1 MDYCLTFICCK
12 MVSLSLK
19 RPGMSH
25 QKFFIAIAHNAE
37 IKVTDWMF
45 QVTWLVSSNQRASF
59 QRRVDM
65 LPLYAF
71 MTSGPGIGHK
81 KVLHSCWISLL
92 LEVCRRR
99 KKFFLS
105 SSPSSTLLL
114 SSSSL
119 AKAKA
124 LATREASTCYTFS
137 VNTLIKYFKL
147 VIYDS
152 RVLLTRKLRP

>member
-81 KVLHSCWISLL
+81 KSFTFLLNFLVAWSLPATEKVFFIIVPVFDVVTVVVVVGEGKGACDERGIDVLHLQCDHSN
-92 LEVCRRR
+92 
-99 KKFFLS
+99 K
-105 SSPSSTLLL
+105 
-114 SSSSL
+114 
-119 AKAKA
+119 
-124 LATREASTCYTFS
+124 
-137 VNTLIKYFKL
+137 
-147 VIYDS
+147 
-152 RVLLTRKLRP
+152 VL